1 MEWLNANDA
10 VGNLT
15 EDNLEH
21 CAVALYEKLAQG
33 QMVVGEVAGDVW
45 WTDSYAS
52 GEGGAG
58 EEREEG

>member
-21 CAVALYEKLAQG
+21 CAVALYEELAQG
-33 QMVVGEVAGDVW
+33 HMVVGEANPSQHSLQLVMC
-45 WTDSYAS
+45 
-52 GEGGAG
+52 GGQIFLRRG
-58 EEREEG
+58 